1 MPSLIIAGPH
11 IVVHVNGHVYAQ
23 VTSAEWSSET
33 PKKPIYGIDSVHPFE
48 LAVTTSHIKGSLALY
63 RLTGSGGLQGAGII
77 APFPDLSKEK
87 YFTLQLID
95 RRSGGVV
102 FDCRLCSADNERW
115 VIANKALM
123 TGSLS
128 FSGISWNNE
137 TASK

>member
-11 IVVHVNGHVYAQ
+11 IVCYINGRVYGQ
-23 VTSAEWSSET
+23 VSHAEWNSDT
-33 PKKPIYGIDSVHPFE
+33 PKKPIHGIDSVHPFE
-48 LAVTTSHIKGSLALY
+48 LAPTTSAVKGSLALY
-63 RLTGSGGLQGAGII
+63 RITGSGGLQGAGVI
-77 APFPDLSKEK
+77 APFPDLSREK

-102 FDCRLCSADNERW
+102 FDCRQCSPESERW
-115 VIANKALM
+115 VISTKALM
-123 TGSLS
+123 TGTLN